1 MHIQTV
7 YSIADNGR
15 MVDDHCLHY
24 LFRGVRVR
32 VMNFSGGL
40 ELGLWGFSGGL
51 ELGLWGFSG
60 G

>member
-51 ELGLWGFSG
+51 
-60 G
+60 